1 MSNRLNTLHGV
12 STIMILDVAAENT
25 YINTIFPAGI
35 IVRKPDN
42 VFYLTD
48 GTHSLRQLSPIVDQV
63 LNTSEK
69 TALRNAFSSGNYIRA
84 ANGAVVH
91 NNLGKIDDASLNLVD
106 SGKLK
111 VSYLSDF
118 VENNLIKYVKL
129 PEEVKQSFYV
139 VNTYGD
145 LITLS
150 AEQRKKLIVV
160 KDASGDPSNNITG
173 SGLYYY
179 NNAWI
184 SVLAVATHTITYD
197 DVNDV
202 GAVMYDHMI
211 HVTTTDNNIR
221 NVLNKLVIG
230 EVIPVVPEEPEE
242 LVDTP
247 HNEDIDYTE
256 MGWAD
261 FIDRFNDVANSSSSD
276 IYLTLG
282 EDNSSDNAYFKITV
296 DEGFELDL
304 ANTTVTARCP
314 SANNTTITTSVTSVV
329 GNNNIGICEYNW
341 PTGEFAEGIT
351 TIADTPSGHGESY
364 GSVYVTVTDGVHT
377 YTANYLRF
385 TFWTNDR
392 YSHWAFPDLE
402 IRSGTDWEW
411 QQVE

>member
-42 VFYLTD
+42 IFYLTD

-69 TALRNAFSSGNYIRA
+69 TALRNAFSSGNYVRA
-84 ANGAVVH
+84 ANGTVVH

-145 LITLS
+145 LITLN

-184 SVLAVATHTITYD
+184 SVLAVATHTITYG
-197 DVNDV
+197 DVNGV

-211 HVTTTDNNIR
+211 HVTTTSSNIR
-221 NVLNKLVIG
+221 NVLDKLVIG
-230 EVIPVVPEEPEE
+230 EVTPEEPPPEE
-242 LVDTP
+242 PPEEPPVEVDTG
-247 HNEDIDYTE
+247 HNEVPEYME
-256 MGWAD
+256 LGWQQFVAGVNTMLNGSSGDAYIEDHAD
-261 FIDRFNDVANSSSSD
+261 NYSKNFTTIE
-276 IYLTLG
+276 G
-282 EDNSSDNAYFKITV
+282 ED
-296 DEGFELDL
+296 LDL
-304 ANTTVTARCP
+304 MHTTVTIT
-314 SANNTTITTSVTSVV
+314 NTLTNDVLTLAVTDLVQNAQNV
-329 GNNNIGICEYNW
+329 GVLPYDRNDPAVQAFII
-341 PTGEFAEGIT
+341 
-351 TIADTPSGHGESY
+351 Y
-364 GSVYVTVTDGVHT
+364 GSNETGNRECIHVVVTDGTHT
-377 YTANYLRF
+377 YTKDDYRFGYVGYIPELRV
-385 TFWTNDR
+385 
-392 YSHWAFPDLE
+392 YSSNGWN
-402 IRSGTDWEW
+402 
-411 QQVE
+411 

>member
-1 MSNRLNTLHGV
+1 
-12 STIMILDVAAENT
+12 MILDVAAENT

-42 VFYLTD
+42 IFYLTD

-145 LITLS
+145 LITLN

-184 SVLAVATHTITYD
+184 SVLAVANNSLTYED
-197 DVNDV
+197 LQNL

-211 HVTTTDNNIR
+211 HVTTTSSNIR
-221 NVLNKLVIG
+221 NVLDKLVIG
-230 EVIPVVPEEPEE
+230 EVTPEEPPPEEPPEEPIDTVHDEDLEYSEIGWVDFINNVNSMVNGPSGDVYFAGEE
-242 LVDTP
+242 LDNYSKTSFV
-247 HNEDIDYTE
+247 I
-256 MGWAD
+256 
-261 FIDRFNDVANSSSSD
+261 ISD
-276 IYLTLG
+276 
-282 EDNSSDNAYFKITV
+282 
-296 DEGFELDL
+296 ELDL
-304 ANTTVTARCP
+304 AH
-314 SANNTTITTSVTSVV
+314 TTITLTNTTTNDTVTLPVAALVQNSSDMAVV
-329 GNNNIGICEYNW
+329 EYNRDD
-341 PTGEFAEGIT
+341 PAIQAFVNDDN
-351 TIADTPSGHGESY
+351 ADERRNQIVH
-364 GSVYVTVTDGVHT
+364 VVVTDNSIT
-377 YTANYLRF
+377 YTLD
-385 TFWTNDR
+385 DR
-392 YSHWAFPDLE
+392 MSYYFYSLPDQNVNSE
-402 IRSGTDWEW
+402 YDDW
-411 QQVE
+411 VRNP